1 MCLVSVEM
9 ATGWRHDLWFPG
21 HLWADVENRW
31 TIPGMN
37 YRDGMESYDLDL
49 PGLDRALKLLN
60 DAESGAGRWT
70 LGTGAFMFHETI
82 QSQFPVAARVLDA
95 QGNPAASGLDPD
107 HVAATLL
114 PAFSDLE

>member
-1 MCLVSVEM
+1 
-9 ATGWRHDLWFPG
+9 
-21 HLWADVENRW
+21 
-31 TIPGMN
+31 MN
-37 YRDGMESYDLDL
+37 YRDGMESYDF
-49 PGLDRALKLLN
+49 
-60 DAESGAGRWT
+60 ESPRVRSAILTASQRRRSPVAGRWT
-70 LGTGAFMFHETI
+70 IGTGAFMFHETI